1 MHELIRLIKHGK
13 IKALFMAKTHN
24 TFIQLF
30 RYIFVGS
37 LAGVIDLITF
47 WLFYQKLGLFEYTA
61 VALSF
66 LCGLIVNY
74 ILSIFFVFVGIGKDH
89 THSIK
94 FSVYFTV
101 AVFGLAFTEGFM
113 LLFDEILGLHY
124 MLAKIITTIITF
136 LWNFGSK
143 KIILYR
149 KRDDE

>member
-1 MHELIRLIKHGK
+1 MHELIRLVKHGK

-24 TFIQLF
+24 TFIQFF

-37 LAGVIDLITF
+37 LASAVDLVTF
-47 WLFYQKLGLFEYTA
+47 WIFYQKLEFFEYTA

-74 ILSIFFVFVGIGKDH
+74 VLSIFFVFVGIGKDH

-113 LLFDEILGLHY
+113 FLLDGVFELHY
-124 MLAKIITTIITF
+124 MLSKILTTIIVF

-143 KIILYR
+143 KLILYR